1 MHVLVCLCVNLPGAI
16 ICNKQPFVVAALSV
30 ELEALAEQ
38 WELTRRGGRTDLYSV
53 KSLVGADSQ
62 KFLNVPRILK
72 STFIM
77 FLNIEVQKSYLNGL
91 NLRK

>member
-38 WELTRRGGRTDLYSV
+38 WAADQERRE
-53 KSLVGADSQ
+53 
-62 KFLNVPRILK
+62 N
-72 STFIM
+72 TF
-77 FLNIEVQKSYLNGL
+77 V
-91 NLRK
+91 